1 MQTGLNEEDAASVN
15 PRPRSAATGQ
25 SGRVHPERRGQVGAK
40 AKPPTGPRIP
50 FFPQRERR
58 VNLELVET
66 RTSSSRVVFLR
77 YRVAR

>member
-15 PRPRSAATGQ
+15 PRPRSAGD
-25 SGRVHPERRGQVGAK
+25 GAK
-40 AKPPTGPRIP
+40 RSSTSGTSRPGGGESQAATGPRIP

-66 RTSSSRVVFLR
+66 RTFSSKFVFLR
-77 YRVAR
+77 YRVAH

>member
-1 MQTGLNEEDAASVN
+1 MPL
-15 PRPRSAATGQ
+15 RSTFGRGAPATGQ

-40 AKPPTGPRIP
+40 AKPPTDPRIP

-66 RTSSSRVVFLR
+66 RTFSSRVVFLR

>member
-1 MQTGLNEEDAASVN
+1 VLNEEDAASVN
-15 PRPRSAATGQ
+15 PRPRSAGDGQ

-66 RTSSSRVVFLR
+66 RTFSSRVVFLR